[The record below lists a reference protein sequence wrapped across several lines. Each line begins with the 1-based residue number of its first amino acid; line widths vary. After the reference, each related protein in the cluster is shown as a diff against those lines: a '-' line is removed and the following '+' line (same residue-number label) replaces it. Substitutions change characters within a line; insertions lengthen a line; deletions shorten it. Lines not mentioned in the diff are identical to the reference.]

1 MFEAYK
7 YYWQNAFKY
16 RATSTRADFWW
27 PVLVNFIIFVILY
40 FLLAIA
46 GFASVTSIMN
56 GYNRGV
62 GFLIFL
68 LFVIAVFAI
77 AIIIPG
83 IAICVRRVRDTGL
96 TGWTVLVFWLLSLI
110 FTSNDNA
117 VMETISSVIDIIFLV
132 IQPVTSI
139 NKVGGVLTT
148 TTMLRFYHCETIIK
162 LKELVLKCSIS
173 SFNLII
179 NLNYPL

>member
-7 YYWQNAFKY
+7 YYWENAFKY

-83 IAICVRRVRDTGL
+83 IAICVRRVYRFDRL
-96 TGWTVLVFWLLSLI
+96 
-110 FTSNDNA
+110 DC
-117 VMETISSVIDIIFLV
+117 ISFLV
-132 IQPVTSI
+132 TFPY
-139 NKVGGVLTT
+139 
-148 TTMLRFYHCETIIK
+148 FYK
-162 LKELVLKCSIS
+162 
-173 SFNLII
+173 
-179 NLNYPL
+179 

>member
-1 MFEAYK
+1 MIEAYK
-7 YYWQNAFKY
+7 YYWENAFKY

-77 AIIIPG
+77 AIII
-83 IAICVRRVRDTGL
+83 CVRRVRDTGL
-96 TGWTVLVFWLLSLI
+96 TGWTVLAFWLLSLI
-110 FTSNDNA
+110 FTSNDSA

-132 IQPVTSI
+132 ILCLPTGYVSKHGWWSANYGNDITVPS
-139 NKVGGVLTT
+139 
-148 TTMLRFYHCETIIK
+148 LR
-162 LKELVLKCSIS
+162 
-173 SFNLII
+173 NDD
-179 NLNYPL
+179 

>member
-7 YYWQNAFKY
+7 YYWENAFKY

-62 GFLIFL
+62 GFFNFL
-68 LFVIAVFAI
+68 A
-77 AIIIPG
+77 
-83 IAICVRRVRDTGL
+83 
-96 TGWTVLVFWLLSLI
+96 
-110 FTSNDNA
+110 
-117 VMETISSVIDIIFLV
+117 
-132 IQPVTSI
+132 
-139 NKVGGVLTT
+139 
-148 TTMLRFYHCETIIK
+148 LRY
-162 LKELVLKCSIS
+162 CSIRYCYYYS
-173 SFNLII
+173 RNCYLCPAGS
-179 NLNYPL
+179 

>member
-7 YYWQNAFKY
+7 YYWENAFKY

-68 LFVIAVFAI
+68 LFVIAVLLQYSLLLLLF
-77 AIIIPG
+77 PE
-83 IAICVRRVRDTGL
+83 
-96 TGWTVLVFWLLSLI
+96 LLSV
-110 FTSNDNA
+110 FGGF
-117 VMETISSVIDIIFLV
+117 VI
-132 IQPVTSI
+132 PV
-139 NKVGGVLTT
+139 
-148 TTMLRFYHCETIIK
+148 
-162 LKELVLKCSIS
+162 
-173 SFNLII
+173 
-179 NLNYPL
+179 

>member
-1 MFEAYK
+1 MIEAYK
-7 YYWQNAFKY
+7 YYWENAFKY

-68 LFVIAVFAI
+68 LFIIAVFAI

-83 IAICVRRVRDTGL
+83 IAICVRRVRDIGL

-110 FTSNDNA
+110 FTSNDSA
-117 VMETISSVIDIIFLV
+117 VMETISSVINIIFLV
-132 IQPVTSI
+132 ILCLPTGYVSKHGWWSANYGNDITVPS
-139 NKVGGVLTT
+139 
-148 TTMLRFYHCETIIK
+148 LR
-162 LKELVLKCSIS
+162 
-173 SFNLII
+173 NDD
-179 NLNYPL
+179 

>member
-7 YYWQNAFKY
+7 YYWENAFKY

-62 GFLIFL
+62 GFLIF
-68 LFVIAVFAI
+68 VIAVFAI

-83 IAICVRRVRDTGL
+83 IAICVRRVRDTVL

-110 FTSNDNA
+110 FTSNDSA

-132 IQPVTSI
+132 ILCLPTGYVSKHGWWSANYGNDITVPS
-139 NKVGGVLTT
+139 
-148 TTMLRFYHCETIIK
+148 LR
-162 LKELVLKCSIS
+162 
-173 SFNLII
+173 NDD
-179 NLNYPL
+179 

>member
-1 MFEAYK
+1 MFKAYK
-7 YYWQNAFKY
+7 CYWQNAFKY
-16 RATSTRADFWW
+16 KARSTQADFGR
-27 PVLVNFIIFVILY
+27 PVLVNFIIFIILY
-40 FLLAIA
+40 SLLAIA

-110 FTSNDNA
+110 FTSNDSA

-132 IQPVTSI
+132 ILCLPTGYVSKHGWWSANYGNDITVPS
-139 NKVGGVLTT
+139 
-148 TTMLRFYHCETIIK
+148 LR
-162 LKELVLKCSIS
+162 
-173 SFNLII
+173 NDD
-179 NLNYPL
+179 